1 VDGNVIGAWEVPA
14 TATAKL
20 AASYG
25 RSCAWVTDDPSAP
38 GREGS
43 VLREEPRRPGVGDCD
58 EHGGDPSSIR
68 FFHAAGV
75 DYVSCSPFRVP
86 IARVAAAQAAG
97 Q

>member
-43 VLREEPRRPGVGDCD
+43 VLRDEPRRPELGVCS
-58 EHGGDPSSIR
+58 EHGADPSSIR
-68 FFHAAGV
+68 FFHAGV
-75 DYVSCSPFRVP
+75 DCVSCSPFRVP
-86 IARVAAAQAAG
+86 IARVAAAQAVG
-97 Q
+97 R

>member
-43 VLREEPRRPGVGDCD
+43 VLRDEPRRPELGVCS
-58 EHGGDPSSIR
+58 EHGADPSSIR
-68 FFHAAGV
+68 FFHASV
-75 DYVSCSPFRVP
+75 DCVSCSPFRVP
-86 IARVAAAQAAG
+86 IARVAAAQAVG
-97 Q
+97 W